1 MFDNTVNPVQN
12 VYMYIHSGDL
22 TWGKY
27 ENRIILHLKIQ
38 LI

>member
-12 VYMYIHSGDL
+12 VYMYIHSGDI
-22 TWGKY
+22 TWEKCEYG
-27 ENRIILHLKIQ
+27 IVLHLKIE